1 MRERVME
8 LLCCPVCRGEL
19 ILRVERKVGDDVM
32 EGWLLCAQC
41 RHEYRVSDGIP
52 DLLPPDKFKK

>member
-1 MRERVME
+1 ME